1 METFHEVLPDNLV
14 FFHFHYIGT
23 KEIKPMD
30 YTIVLYVKNCISE
43 ENYTSGVQT
52 LPQTF
57 RDQAVLYKWLFRIG
71 FAGFAVHSANPANP
85 ANPN

>member
-43 ENYTSGVQT
+43 ENYTSGVHRS
-52 LPQTF
+52 P
-57 RDQAVLYKWLFRIG
+57 RHPSDQAVY
-71 FAGFAVHSANPANP
+71 N
-85 ANPN
+85 

>member
-1 METFHEVLPDNLV
+1 MDTFHEVLPDNLV

-57 RDQAVLYKWLFRIG
+57 RDQAVYCPIQG
-71 FAGFAVHSANPANP
+71 HAFAD
-85 ANPN
+85 

>member
-57 RDQAVLYKWLFRIG
+57 RDQAVQLSILDDSWNWVLVIDRFFFPSNYPSW
-71 FAGFAVHSANPANP
+71 
-85 ANPN
+85 

>member
-57 RDQAVLYKWLFRIG
+57 RDQAVLTNGRPSKVDLKYISAVCLLFYL
-71 FAGFAVHSANPANP
+71 
-85 ANPN
+85 

>member
-57 RDQAVLYKWLFRIG
+57 RDQAVTIDLFWVTIDIWWLQL
-71 FAGFAVHSANPANP
+71 V
-85 ANPN
+85 

>member
-1 METFHEVLPDNLV
+1 METFHEVLPDNLG
-14 FFHFHYIGT
+14 FFHFYYIGT

-57 RDQAVLYKWLFRIG
+57 RDQAVLSRMKAKSVDSECHI
-71 FAGFAVHSANPANP
+71 
-85 ANPN
+85 

>member
-57 RDQAVLYKWLFRIG
+57 RDQAVSGVSMQLKGPYDFG
-71 FAGFAVHSANPANP
+71 QNYTFF
-85 ANPN
+85 

>member
-57 RDQAVLYKWLFRIG
+57 RDQAVNFESPVPYSIIKLRNLIVAIIELRL
-71 FAGFAVHSANPANP
+71 
-85 ANPN
+85 

>member
-1 METFHEVLPDNLV
+1 MGTFHEVLPDNLF

-57 RDQAVLYKWLFRIG
+57 RDQAVLVSLKSCPSKSPLGYNL
-71 FAGFAVHSANPANP
+71 NLT
-85 ANPN
+85 